1 MILITVLKITMLKQ
15 VTVISGTHPMT
26 SGHQPP
32 LESSNVWNPPITEGR
47 WKGIRDR
54 LVKKGKGKKR
64 KSGEIARREKHN
76 TNKKR
81 KKTELEND
89 TERVLVCLSNRTN
102 RILRLDLDNR
112 GT

>member
-32 LESSNVWNPPITEGR
+32 LESSNVWNPSNTEGC
-47 WKGIRDR
+47 WKGITDR
-54 LVKKGKGKKR
+54 LVKKGKVKKR
-64 KSGEIARREKHN
+64 KSGEIARREKDN

-81 KKTELEND
+81 KTELEND
-89 TERVLVCLSNRTN
+89 TERVLVCLNNRTN
-102 RILRLDLDNR
+102 RILGR
-112 GT
+112 G